1 MKDVCNLIDSC
12 PTWKDK
18 TMGKITDL
26 IAAKRSGKAHS
37 AAEIARIVG
46 GLMDGSIK
54 DYQLTAWLMAA
65 YLKGLDIDETTALT
79 DCMTRSG
86 NVLDLSEIGDVVCD
100 KHSTGGVGDKTTL
113 VLVPLLASAGLP
125 MAKLSGRG
133 LEHTGGTLDKLE
145 AIPGFNVNLSQSEF
159 VAQVKRIGAAIGST
173 TADFAPADGK
183 LYKLRNETAT
193 VDHNGLGSASVMC
206 KKLAAGANL
215 IILDVKTGRGAFMD
229 TEERARAIAQTMVEI
244 GKRLG
249 TPTVAVVSNMD
260 QPLGFAVGHSLEVKE
275 AIDTLKGKGPA
286 DLRELCIFLG
296 SLALVKAGRCQNRDH
311 AVALLESSLDN
322 GQALTKFRELIESQG
337 GDAGVIDNPDL
348 LPESAYFSEVKA
360 KADGFVQSVDAMKIA
375 LASKSLSSS
384 EEGSIDFEVGIVL
397 NAKIGDKVE
406 AGQTVATVHTNDV
419 AAMEETLA
427 AVERAFT
434 YSTEPVAQPKLIH
447 ELFE

>member
-1 MKDVCNLIDSC
+1 MD
-12 PTWKDK
+12 
-18 TMGKITDL
+18 KITDL
-26 IAAKRSGKAHS
+26 IAAKRNGKAHS
-37 AAEIARIVG
+37 AEDIGRIVA

-86 NVLDLSEIGDVVCD
+86 SVLDLSAVGDVVCD

-145 AIPGFNVNLSQSEF
+145 AIPGFNVNLSQAEF
-159 VAQVKRIGAAIGST
+159 VAQVKKIGAAIGST
-173 TADFAPADGK
+173 TTDFAPADGK

-249 TPTVAVVSNMD
+249 KPTVAVVSNMD
-260 QPLGFAVGHSLEVKE
+260 QPLGLAVGHSLEVIE
-275 AIDTLKGKGPA
+275 AVETLKGKGPK

-296 SLALVKAGRCQNRDH
+296 SLALVKSGHCKSRDH
-311 AVALLESSLDN
+311 AVALLESRLDN
-322 GQALTKFRELIESQG
+322 GQALAKFREIIECQG
-337 GDAGVIDNPDL
+337 GDANIIDNPDM
-348 LPESAYFSEVKA
+348 LPESAYCSEVRA
-360 KADGFVQSVDAMKIA
+360 AQDGFVESVDAMKIA
-375 LASKSLSSS
+375 LVSKSLSNTAD
-384 EEGSIDFEVGIVL
+384 GGIDHGVGIVL
-397 NAKIGDKVE
+397 SVKISDKVE
-406 AGQTVATVHTNDV
+406 AGQVVATVHTNDV
-419 AAMEETLA
+419 VTMEATTA
-427 AVERAFT
+427 AVADAFT
-434 YSTEPVAQPKLIH
+434 YTSSPVEAPKLIH

>member
-1 MKDVCNLIDSC
+1 MD
-12 PTWKDK
+12 
-18 TMGKITDL
+18 KITDL
-26 IAAKRSGKAHS
+26 IAAKRNGKAHS
-37 AAEIARIVG
+37 ADDIGRIIQ
-46 GLMDGSIK
+46 GLMNGSIK

-145 AIPGFNVNLSQSEF
+145 SIPGFNVNLSQAEF
-159 VAQVKRIGAAIGST
+159 VAQVKKIGAAIGST

-215 IILDVKTGRGAFMD
+215 IVLDVKTGRGAFMD
-229 TEERARAIAQTMVEI
+229 TEERAGNIAQTMVEI

-249 TPTVAVVSNMD
+249 KPTVAVVSNMD
-260 QPLGFAVGHSLEVKE
+260 QPLGFAVGHSLEVRE
-275 AIDTLKGKGPA
+275 AIDTLKDKGPQ

-296 SLALVKAGRCQNRDH
+296 SLALVKAGRCKNRDQ
-311 AVALLESSLDN
+311 AVALLESRLDN
-322 GQALTKFRELIESQG
+322 GQALAKFRELIEAQG
-337 GDAGVIDNPDL
+337 GNAGVIDDEDL
-348 LPESAYFSEVKA
+348 LPKSGHQCFVKA
-360 KADGFVQSVDAMKIA
+360 PQDGYVESVDAMKIA
-375 LASKSLSSS
+375 LASKSLSTL
-384 EEGSIDFEVGIVL
+384 EDGSIDHSVGIVVQ
-397 NAKIGDKVE
+397 AKIGDKVE
-406 AGQTVATVHTNDV
+406 AGQIVATIHTDDLVSHEALV
-419 AAMEETLA
+419 AAVA
-427 AVERAFT
+427 DAFAF
-434 YSTEPVAQPKLIH
+434 SVSPVNVPKLIH

>member
-1 MKDVCNLIDSC
+1 MD
-12 PTWKDK
+12 
-18 TMGKITDL
+18 KITDL

-37 AAEIARIVG
+37 AEEIARIIRGV
-46 GLMDGSIK
+46 MDGSIK

-86 NVLDLSEIGDVVCD
+86 HVLDLSALGDVVCD

-113 VLVPLLASAGLP
+113 VLVPLLAAAGLP

-145 AIPGFNVNLSQSEF
+145 AIPGFNVNLSQADF
-159 VAQVKRIGAAIGST
+159 IAQVQKIGAAIGST

-229 TEERARAIAQTMVEI
+229 TAERARAIAQTMVEI

-249 TPTVAVVSNMD
+249 KPTVAVVSNMD
-260 QPLGFAVGHSLEVKE
+260 QPLGFAVGHSLEVIE
-275 AIDTLKGKGPA
+275 ALETLKGQGPA
-286 DLRELCIFLG
+286 DLRELCLYLG
-296 SLALVKAGRCQNRDH
+296 SLALLKAGRFENRPA
-311 AVALLESSLDN
+311 AVAHLEELLDN
-322 GQALTKFRELIESQG
+322 GQALSKFRQLIESQG
-337 GDAGVIDNPDL
+337 GDARILEDRQL
-348 LPESAYFSEVKA
+348 LPQATLTAEVKA
-360 KADGFVQSVDAMKIA
+360 PGGKLLFVQSVDAMKIA
-375 LASKSLSSS
+375 LAGKAMSSPRTAD
-384 EEGSIDFEVGIVL
+384 GKIDLAVGIVL
-397 NAKIGDKVE
+397 NAKIGDQVE
-406 AGQTVATVHTNDV
+406 GGAKVATIHANS
-419 AAMEETLA
+419 AADLDSCVK
-427 AVERAFT
+427 AVETAFT
-434 YSTEPVAQPKLIH
+434 FSENAVSAPKLIH
-447 ELFE
+447 ELYQ